1 MATASDIDGLF
12 QLSLDEF
19 TAARNA
25 LAARL
30 KKAGRADEAERVK
43 TLAKPQIS
51 AWAVNQLFW
60 KHRKAFDRLI
70 AAGER
75 FRRAQAAQL
84 AGKTGD
90 LRPPLEAR
98 REALT
103 ELARAAAGVL
113 RDAGHNPSSDMMRR
127 VTTTLEAIA
136 TYGAHPDAP
145 PAGRLID
152 DLEPPGFEALAA
164 LIPRDGRGARG
175 SDGPTR
181 VIPFRQKPARTAN
194 RKKPTAEELER
205 QQEEERKAQLAAARG
220 ALEDAERALRDA
232 RKTAEQAEAAL
243 KKAAAR
249 AKEIEK
255 EKAEVEKRFEK
266 ASAEADEARQ
276 EARRIASDAENAAQE
291 LEDAERALEKARR
304 ELATL
309 SSDEKRPR

>member
-1 MATASDIDGLF
+1 MATASEIDSLF
-12 QLSLDEF
+12 QVPLDQF

-25 LAARL
+25 LSAKL
-30 KKAGRADEAERVK
+30 KKAGRAEEAEQVK

-75 FRRAQAAQL
+75 FRKAQAEQL

-103 ELARAAAGVL
+103 ELSKTAAGVL
-113 RDAGHNPSSDMMRR
+113 QGAGHNPSSDMMRR
-127 VTTTLEAIA
+127 ITTTLEALA

-145 PAGRLID
+145 PAGRLVD
-152 DLEPPGFEALAA
+152 DLDPPGFEALAA
-164 LIPRDGRGARG
+164 LVPRDGRGARAT
-175 SDGPTR
+175 DGPTR
-181 VIPFRQKPARTAN
+181 VIPFVQKPARTAT
-194 RKKPTAEELER
+194 RKKLSAEEAER
-205 QQEEERKAQLAAARG
+205 QKEEERKTQSAAAKK
-220 ALEDAERALRDA
+220 ALQDAERTLRDA

-243 KKAAAR
+243 KKAAAH

-255 EKAEVEKRFEK
+255 QKAEVEKRFEK
-266 ASAEADEARQ
+266 ASAEADAARQ
-276 EARRIASDAENAAQE
+276 DARRIASEAENAAQE
-291 LEDAERALEKARR
+291 VEDAERALEKAKR
-304 ELATL
+304 ELDTL
-309 SSDEKRPR
+309 TN